1 MANSASTH
9 IASATRTV
17 QANPYSSA
25 QTRLYDDGKG
35 GLWQNGYRVDGAS
48 VNYETGEIRVPKA
61 AFKHGL
67 NIAEYTQKA
76 LQQGAPVYESVSGNL
91 RTTTDVIVI
100 APSTAQ
106 VSWVSAPD
114 TRPINVNVDNGS
126 QVFNVLQD
134 VPYPRAAVLNSW
146 LFEVAGQT
154 VFERDGVLYQNLNV
168 RTGEANAVGTLD
180 ALSGKVTLNEVAPD
194 RLPEIKVLA
203 GIYTTGDFGV
213 KTFVG
218 HAAAAPL
225 KPRSLY
231 VYADMNGKQIVGESL
246 ADGSIKS
253 AEVASDG
260 KPMLEGTV
268 DYETGFFTFTTNKP
282 ISPLSVR
289 YSAVSQSH
297 VPLSAERL
305 GINPTRLPSDG
316 RVPIFRAGDYVII
329 SNAQMH
335 DLGSTHSAGQVIKL
349 PRENCDRICVLDADG
364 KHVSADKYLDN
375 LDNSTIA
382 WNTPLDL
389 GDYTMPLK
397 AVMIWEEDNRVV
409 GTDISG
415 SLKLQDGVS
424 RDYPIENTYV
434 SSAVVGGD
442 LQTRFTEPF
451 TQINWHGVWENARNG
466 NPTRGVLN
474 VKDYPMVLTSDGAI
488 EERWRIEFR
497 SPTQIEVYGENLGL
511 VWDND
516 VNTDVEPI
524 NPATDKPYFTLPK
537 QAFGMGGWE
546 AGNCI
551 RFNTFGTMMPVW
563 FLRVIQP
570 HKSEHNQ
577 DDSDGFRACLRGN
590 TEIL

>member
-1 MANSASTH
+1 MAESVSSAS
-9 IASATRTV
+9 ASSKV
-17 QANPYSSA
+17 KSNPFTSA
-25 QTRLYDDGKG
+25 QTQLCDDGNG
-35 GLWQNGYRVDGAS
+35 GLLQNGYRVDGAS
-48 VNYETGEIRVPKA
+48 VNYATGEIRIPKS

-67 NIAEYTQKA
+67 NIAEYTRNH
-76 LQQGAPVYESVSGNL
+76 LQNGSPSYESVSGHL
-91 RTTTDVIVI
+91 RTVTDVVVI
-100 APSTAQ
+100 APQTAQ
-106 VSWVSAPD
+106 VSFISSPD
-114 TRPINVNVDNGS
+114 TRTINEVFNLGA
-126 QVFNVLQD
+126 QVFDILQD
-134 VPYPRAAVLNSW
+134 IPYPRAALLNSW
-146 LFEVAGQT
+146 LFEVGGKLIT
-154 VFERDGVLYQNLNV
+154 ERNGVLYQDLDP
-168 RTGEANAVGTLD
+168 RTGAARAVGTLD
-180 ALSGKVTLNEVAPD
+180 ALSGRVSLNDIAPD
-194 RLPEIKVLA
+194 MLREIKVLG
-203 GIYTTGDFGV
+203 GIYTTGDFAV
-213 KTFVG
+213 KTFSG
-218 HAAAAPL
+218 HTATAPL
-225 KPRSLY
+225 KPRSFT
-231 VYADMNGKQIVGESL
+231 VYAEMNGKMIVGRSQ
-246 ADGSIKS
+246 ADGSLKS
-253 AEVASDG
+253 DNEQD
-260 KPMLEGTV
+260 LQGTV
-268 DYETGFFTFTTNKP
+268 DYETGFFTFTTKQP
-282 ISPLSVR
+282 ILPLSVR

-329 SNAQMH
+329 SNAKIH
-335 DLGSTHSAGQVIKL
+335 DLGVAHSAGQVIKL

-375 LDNSTIA
+375 LDNSTIT

-389 GDYTMPLK
+389 GEYTLPLK

-415 SLKLQDGVS
+415 SLKLQDPVS
-424 RDYPIENTYV
+424 RDYPIENTYI

-442 LQTRFTEPF
+442 LQTRSTEPF
-451 TQINWHGVWENARNG
+451 TQINWHNVWENARNG

-474 VKDYPMVLTSDGAI
+474 VKDYPLVLTSDGAI

-511 VWDND
+511 IWDND
-516 VNTDVEPI
+516 VNTDVAPL
-524 NPATDKPYFTLPK
+524 NPATDQPYFTLPK

-570 HKSEHNQ
+570 HKSERNQ

-590 TEIL
+590 TEII

>member
-1 MANSASTH
+1 MAESVSSAS
-9 IASATRTV
+9 ASSKV
-17 QANPYSSA
+17 KSNPFTSA
-25 QTRLYDDGKG
+25 QTQLCDDGNG
-35 GLWQNGYRVDGAS
+35 GLLQNGYRVDGAS
-48 VNYETGEIRVPKA
+48 VNYATGEIRIPKS

-67 NIAEYTQKA
+67 NIAEYTRNH
-76 LQQGAPVYESVSGNL
+76 LQNGSPSYESVSGHL
-91 RTTTDVIVI
+91 RTVTDVVVI
-100 APSTAQ
+100 APQTAQ
-106 VSWVSAPD
+106 VSFISSPD
-114 TRPINVNVDNGS
+114 TRTINEVFNLGA
-126 QVFNVLQD
+126 QVFDILQD
-134 VPYPRAAVLNSW
+134 IPYPRAALLNSW
-146 LFEVAGQT
+146 LFEVGGKLIT
-154 VFERDGVLYQNLNV
+154 ERNGVLYQDLDP
-168 RTGEANAVGTLD
+168 RTGAARAVGTLD
-180 ALSGKVTLNEVAPD
+180 ALSGRVSLNDIAPD
-194 RLPEIKVLA
+194 MLREIKVLG
-203 GIYTTGDFGV
+203 GIYTTGDFAV
-213 KTFVG
+213 KTFSG
-218 HAAAAPL
+218 HTATAPL
-225 KPRSLY
+225 KPRSFT
-231 VYADMNGKQIVGESL
+231 VYAEMNGKMIVGRSQ
-246 ADGSIKS
+246 ADGSLKS
-253 AEVASDG
+253 DNEQD
-260 KPMLEGTV
+260 LQGTV
-268 DYETGFFTFTTNKP
+268 DYETGFFTFTTKQP
-282 ISPLSVR
+282 ILPLSVR

-329 SNAQMH
+329 SNAKIH
-335 DLGSTHSAGQVIKL
+335 DLGAAHSAGQVIKL

-375 LDNSTIA
+375 LDNSTIT

-389 GDYTMPLK
+389 GEYTLPLK

-415 SLKLQDGVS
+415 SLKLQDPVS
-424 RDYPIENTYV
+424 RDYPIENTYI

-442 LQTRFTEPF
+442 LQTRSTEPF
-451 TQINWHGVWENARNG
+451 TQINWHNVWENARNG

-474 VKDYPMVLTSDGAI
+474 VKDYPLVLTSDGAI

-511 VWDND
+511 IWDND
-516 VNTDVEPI
+516 VNTDVAPL
-524 NPATDKPYFTLPK
+524 NPATDQPYFTLPK

-570 HKSEHNQ
+570 HKSERNQ

>member
-1 MANSASTH
+1 MAN
-9 IASATRTV
+9 IASAAISARTTV
-17 QANPYSSA
+17 AVNPYSAA
-25 QTRLYDDGKG
+25 QVKLHDDGNG
-35 GLWQNGYRVDGAS
+35 GLWQNGSRVEGAS
-48 VNYETGEIRVPKA
+48 VNYETGEIRIPKQ

-76 LQQGAPVYESVSGNL
+76 LQQGAPVYESVSGSL
-91 RTTTDVIVI
+91 KTTTDVIVI
-100 APSTAQ
+100 APPNAQ
-106 VSWVSAPD
+106 VSWISSPD
-114 TRPINVNVDNGS
+114 TRRVSVNVDNGS
-126 QVFNVLQD
+126 QIFDILQD

-146 LFEVAGQT
+146 LFEVGGKE
-154 VFERDGVLYQNLNV
+154 VFERDGVLYQDLNV
-168 RTGEANAVGTLD
+168 RTGEAKAIGTLNP
-180 ALSGKVTLNEVAPD
+180 LSGKVILNEVAPD

-213 KTFVG
+213 KTFTG
-218 HAAAAPL
+218 HTAAAPI
-225 KPRSLY
+225 KPRSFY
-231 VYADMNGKQIVGESL
+231 VYAEIDGKQIVGESL
-246 ADGSIKS
+246 ADGKIQS
-253 AEVASDG
+253 AEVGSDG
-260 KPMLEGTV
+260 KKLLDGTI
-268 DYETGFFTFTTNKP
+268 DYETGFFKFDTHKP

-289 YSAVSQSH
+289 YSAVSQAH
-297 VPLSAERL
+297 IPLSAERL

-329 SNAQMH
+329 SNAKIH
-335 DLGSTHSAGQVIKL
+335 DLGSTHSAGQTIKL
-349 PRENCDRICVLDADG
+349 PRENCDRVCVLDADG

-375 LDNSTIA
+375 LDNSTIT

-389 GDYTMPLK
+389 GDYTLPLK

-415 SLKLQDGVS
+415 SLKLQDPIS

-451 TQINWHGVWENARNG
+451 TQINWHGVWEDARNG

-474 VKDYPMVLTSDGAI
+474 VKDYPLVLTSDGAI

-511 VWDND
+511 IWDND
-516 VNTDVEPI
+516 VNTDVAPI
-524 NPATDKPYFTLPK
+524 NPATDQPYFTLPK

-570 HKSEHNQ
+570 HKSARNQ